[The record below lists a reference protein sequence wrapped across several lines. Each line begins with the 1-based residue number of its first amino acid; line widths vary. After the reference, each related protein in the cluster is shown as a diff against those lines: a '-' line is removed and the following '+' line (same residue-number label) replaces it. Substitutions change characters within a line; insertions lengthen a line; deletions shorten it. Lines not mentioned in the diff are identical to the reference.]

1 MADEGQL
8 RGNVNC
14 CNWLAVAMVIA
25 GRSAGAATG
34 EGGLLPGSS
43 LDPHSRSAA
52 ALEKNPLFPGTRAW
66 IWGCAACGKAW
77 IFHGYSVDIPWI
89 SRVYLLL
96 WVKLCR
102 GSVRPL
108 SKGSQKRPL
117 GHVKGGGT
125 RLASAGIINRLI
137 QRRDFIGVF

>member
-43 LDPHSRSAA
+43 LDPHSRSAV
-52 ALEKNPLFPGTRAW
+52 ALEKIPFSLELVPGSGGALPVAR
-66 IWGCAACGKAW
+66 
-77 IFHGYSVDIPWI
+77 HGYSMNIP
-89 SRVYLLL
+89 
-96 WVKLCR
+96 
-102 GSVRPL
+102 
-108 SKGSQKRPL
+108 
-117 GHVKGGGT
+117 
-125 RLASAGIINRLI
+125 
-137 QRRDFIGVF
+137 